1 MAAFITA
8 SKKGFS
14 LSSLISLRCG
24 EACAIVHAVALPQIV
39 GLARLREISR

>member
-1 MAAFITA
+1 MAAFIAA

-14 LSSLISLRCG
+14 LSSLISLSCG
-24 EACAIVHAVALPQIV
+24 VASPIVHAVALPQIV